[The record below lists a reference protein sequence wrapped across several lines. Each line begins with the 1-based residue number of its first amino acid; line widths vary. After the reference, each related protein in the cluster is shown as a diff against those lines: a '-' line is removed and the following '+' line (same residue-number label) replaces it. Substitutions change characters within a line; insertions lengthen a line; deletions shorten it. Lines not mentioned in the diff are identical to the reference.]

1 MLWLLGMEG
10 VVALETRS
18 GVYAKHCAWHEDGRL
33 LADADSGLDV
43 SSKGFK
49 GEQQSQ
55 VRHMEHSIMQWK
67 TQSTRWGTPKAIA
80 LMENPSLSV
89 RIGT

>member
-1 MLWLLGMEG
+1 MA
-10 VVALETRS
+10 ALETRI
-18 GVYAKHCAWHEDGRL
+18 GVYAKHCVWHADGRL
-33 LADADSGLDV
+33 LTDLDSGLDA
-43 SSKGFK
+43 SSKRFI
-49 GEQQSQ
+49 GEQQLQ

-67 TQSTRWGTPKAIA
+67 TQSARWGTPKAIA